1 MINTP
6 KKTLGDYTFD
16 EVGTF
21 SVEQLAGVSFDRQFS
36 PLTNVARDLS
46 QLTWEN
52 ITTTWSSETHTWGSS
67 ISDMTNTAVKSLGSY
82 TFDEIGTFSIDQVDG
97 HPMDSQFSP
106 LTNTSKPI

>member
-52 ITTTWSSETHTWGSS
+52 ITTTWASETHTWLGS
-67 ISDMTNTAVKSLGSY
+67 ISDMTNTVVKNLGSY
-82 TFDEIGTFSIDQVDG
+82 TFDEIGTFSLDQVG
-97 HPMDSQFSP
+97 GVAFERQFSP
-106 LTNTSKPI
+106 IINTSKPI

>member
-1 MINTP
+1 MINTS

-36 PLTNVARDLS
+36 PLANTVRDLS

-52 ITTTWSSETHTWGSS
+52 ITTTWATETHTWGSS

-82 TFDEIGTFSIDQVDG
+82 TFDEIGTFSLDQVG
-97 HPMDSQFSP
+97 GVAFERQFSP
-106 LTNTSKPI
+106 LTNTSKPS